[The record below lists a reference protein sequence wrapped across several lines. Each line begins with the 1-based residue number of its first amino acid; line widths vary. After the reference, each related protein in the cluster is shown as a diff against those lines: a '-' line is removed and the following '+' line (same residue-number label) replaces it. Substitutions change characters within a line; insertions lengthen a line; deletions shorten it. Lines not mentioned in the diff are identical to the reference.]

1 MPSKLSKAVPPF
13 SRVVP
18 QLGHRQGKG
27 APRAPFSTRLAPVP
41 FYTPPANSCKG
52 VPTRPVP
59 PATGK
64 GRPLPPPPLFPSQRG
79 KLRVHWDGAPLR
91 RNASCALAKG
101 DGAALR
107 RNAPAV
113 PGKKGKL
120 RFHRGGGPLRRNAP
134 TVPGKKGKLR
144 VHRNGATLCRDAS
157 RASFPLL
164 KGEASLPQGWRA
176 LAPKRF
182 LRPNKEDG
190 AALRRD
196 ASRAFFPLSKG
207 NLPIPQETARPCAET
222 PRPFPVK

>member
-18 QLGHRQGKG
+18 QFGHRQGKG

-64 GRPLPPPPLFPSQRG
+64 G
-79 KLRVHWDGAPLR
+79 KLRFPRG
-91 RNASCALAKG
+91 
-101 DGAALR
+101 GAALR
-107 RNAPAV
+107 RNASRTSFP
-113 PGKKGKL
+113 PQKGSF
-120 RFHRGGGPLRRNAP
+120 RFHRGRRALVPKRLPHPYKREASAFLGGGAALR
-134 TVPGKKGKLR
+134 
-144 VHRNGATLCRDAS
+144 RDAS

-176 LAPKRF
+176 LAPKRP
-182 LRPNKEDG
+182 RRSRQNKGSFRFHRGG
-190 AALRRD
+190 AALRRNAPAVPGKKGKLRVHWD
-196 ASRAFFPLSKG
+196 GGPLRRNAPAFPAK
-207 NLPIPQETARPCAET
+207 
-222 PRPFPVK
+222 